1 MAREIMDLGFRRIE
15 LGHGLRAP
23 MVAGLLEAKDKLGF
37 EVSSVHCFCPLPPEV
52 LADNPDCYEF
62 TSHRA
67 QDRRR
72 ATRLAIQTVDMAER
86 FGAKTVV
93 IHAGRIR
100 TLNETQK
107 LRDIAQ
113 KGGLLSKRYARTKV
127 EAVRRRERVGEAYV
141 QRTLGCLTEVA
152 DHGLKMGIS
161 LGIENREDYE
171 AVPSEREIDN
181 LLRRLDAS
189 NAGYWHDFGHAQIK
203 QHLSLLDHAQWL
215 DTIGSRAIGCHV
227 HDVKWPFT
235 DHRPP
240 FTGEVPFEK
249 LMPKLPKDAE
259 FVFEMSPRVTA
270 EEIVLARDRWR
281 SLFAK

>member
-1 MAREIMDLGFRRIE
+1 MVREIMDLGFRRIE

-23 MVAGLLEAKDKLGF
+23 MVAGLLAAREKLGF

-62 TSHRA
+62 TSHRE

-72 ATRLAIQTVDMAER
+72 ATRLAMQTVDMAER
-86 FGAKTVV
+86 FGARAVV
-93 IHAGRIR
+93 VHAGRIR
-100 TLNETQK
+100 TLDATNR
-107 LRDIAQ
+107 LRQIAAE
-113 KGGLLSKRYARTKV
+113 GGLLGKKFARAKV
-127 EAVRRRERVGEAYV
+127 DAVRRREQIGEAYV
-141 QRTLGCLTEVA
+141 QRALNCLAELT
-152 DHGLKMGIS
+152 DHASKMGIL
-161 LGIENREDYE
+161 LGLENREDYE

-203 QHLSLLDHAQWL
+203 EHLSLLDHAQWL
-215 DTIGSRAIGCHV
+215 DSVGSRAIGCHV
-227 HDVKWPFT
+227 HDVKWPFH

-270 EEIVLARDRWR
+270 GEILSARDRWL
-281 SLFAK
+281 SLFSQ